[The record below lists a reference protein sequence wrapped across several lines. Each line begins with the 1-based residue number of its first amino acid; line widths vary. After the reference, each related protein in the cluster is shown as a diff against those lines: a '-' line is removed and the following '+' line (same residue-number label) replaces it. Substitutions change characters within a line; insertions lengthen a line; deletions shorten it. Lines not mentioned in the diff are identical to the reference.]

1 MHINHFFIADLI
13 KEIHR
18 KQVKMPLLMEQQF
31 VIRTIVDAMFERTQS
46 FQKRLLAAYFF
57 FFFLPFLIQSFL
69 VGMTWRFIVCH
80 ALCCTSS
87 LFFFA
92 IELIMI
98 YDDKWHYFMDL
109 TSVMDFCSYIL
120 YWIYLG
126 LIVEAHK
133 GVSSLAAAGQA
144 AQLSNENALNDLQEY
159 NLSKIVS
166 NQFILV
172 MMKVLVL
179 LCAFVKLQLY
189 LRVYEEF
196 GLLNKLLYEAILE
209 VKIFAFFFY
218 GWIFMFS
225 LLFQI
230 LGM

>member
-1 MHINHFFIADLI
+1 M
-13 KEIHR
+13 
-18 KQVKMPLLMEQQF
+18 
-31 VIRTIVDAMFERTQS
+31 
-46 FQKRLLAAYFF
+46 
-57 FFFLPFLIQSFL
+57 
-69 VGMTWRFIVCH
+69 
-80 ALCCTSS
+80 
-87 LFFFA
+87 FFFA

-109 TSVMDFCSYIL
+109 TKVMDFCSYIL

-126 LIVEAHK
+126 LTVEAYK
-133 GVSSLAAAGQA
+133 VVPSVVKANETARTSAEKALPDASSAESSDIA
-144 AQLSNENALNDLQEY
+144 
-159 NLSKIVS
+159 K
-166 NQFILV
+166 FILV
-172 MMKVLVL
+172 IMNVLVL

-230 LGM
+230 LGMQVADNDDDESDYPNVNIFMVYFLQTYRNSIGDIAAPDYSFWTTRGASGELYSSKIMVFFVWLLWFAN